1 MTDRTY
7 PPALTPGSTVAILAS
22 SHAPPEAAFDTGVER
37 LEALGLEVEI
47 FETARRETEWLR
59 ANPEAR
65 AADVEEAF
73 ADDAIDG
80 VIAAMGGNRGLQ
92 ILGRVDE
99 TVLRENPKRFFGTSD
114 NTHLHLLLNRL
125 GIVSFYGGQLFPDLS
140 TDPEMHSYTREHVER
155 ALQDASLGP
164 IEPADEWTD
173 EYDDLGSEEPR
184 EWFPADGWIWHDPVG
199 RIEGSIVGGCFA
211 MLESQLMLADT
222 PFPAVLN
229 PGDIFAIET
238 SGEVPNP
245 AEVERFFTVLGERGV
260 LADLGAVLVGRPETP
275 GGSLSDRE
283 GYRREQRETIARVL
297 SEYAESLPV
306 VFDLDFGHTAP
317 NLPLPLGAPIAIDA
331 DERAITF
338 PAPGADSPIESRG

>member
-1 MTDRTY
+1 MVACTY
-7 PPALTPGSTVAILAS
+7 PPALAPGSTVAILAS
-22 SHAPPEAAFDTGVER
+22 SHAPPEAAFSTGIER
-37 LEALGLEVEI
+37 LEAFGLGVEV
-47 FETARRETEWLR
+47 FETARRDTEWLR

-73 ADDAIDG
+73 ADDGIDG

-92 ILGRVDE
+92 TLEHVDE

-140 TDPEMHSYTREHVER
+140 TDPEIRLYTREYVER
-155 ALQDASLGP
+155 AFGDASLGP
-164 IEPADEWTD
+164 IEPAGEWTD
-173 EYDDLGSEEPR
+173 EYDDLGSNEPR
-184 EWFPADGWIWHDPVG
+184 EWFPGEGWIWHNPAG
-199 RIEGSIVGGCFA
+199 EIRGSVLGGCFA

-222 PFPAVLN
+222 PFPAVLD
-229 PGDIFAIET
+229 PGDVFAVET

-275 GGSLSDRE
+275 GGTLSDRE
-283 GYRREQRETIARVL
+283 DYRRDQRETIARVVD
-297 SEYAESLPV
+297 EYTESLPV

-317 NLPLPLGAPIAIDA
+317 NLPLSLGAPIVIDSE
-331 DERAITF
+331 ERSITF
-338 PAPGADSPIESRG
+338 PAPEAEPTIESGG